1 MFAIVAVALVAVN
14 ACASVQRLA
23 PATQDRAWRSYLGS
37 DSRAP
42 AVWDSLNLD
51 PQPVWRSD
59 VARGIVGAPAL
70 TEDLV
75 AVSQVDRQVAVLDR
89 ATGDVIWRHRLS
101 NAPGSGPLVDGDRV
115 IVATQEERGEV
126 RALQLGTGASLW
138 SATVGDVAA
147 PLALDDSTVYAG
159 STEGFVVALHSGS
172 GARVWRVRLAGAVRA
187 APVPTSAGLVVA
199 TTTDS
204 VYLLDRN
211 TGAVRARRGLTGSI
225 VAAPA
230 SLDTL
235 LVAGTTGGD
244 LVALRP
250 EGLALRWHVDLG
262 SAVVGSVAVQHD
274 VAWALDERGAL
285 WCVPLADPS
294 SASHVGTGVV
304 SRAGPTPTASGIL
317 LASTNGEL
325 VLVDP
330 ATGTRHWS
338 ARVRGPLTQPAVVDG
353 RFFVAVSTRGQVIA
367 FR

>member
-1 MFAIVAVALVAVN
+1 MLGIVAAALVAVN
-14 ACASVQRLA
+14 ACVSVQRLA
-23 PATQDRAWRSYLGS
+23 PATQDRAWRTYLGT

-42 AVWDSLNLD
+42 ADWDSLNAD

-101 NAPGSGPLVDGDRV
+101 NAPGSGPLVDGDRLY
-115 IVATQEERGEV
+115 VATQEERGEV

-138 SATVGDVAA
+138 SARVGDIAA

-159 STEGFVVALHSGS
+159 STEGYVVALHSGS
-172 GARVWRVRLAGAVRA
+172 GARLWRVRLAGAVRA

-204 VYLLDRN
+204 IFLLDRG

-225 VAAPA
+225 VATPA

-235 LVAGTTGGD
+235 IIAGTTGGD

-250 EGLALRWHVDLG
+250 EGLALRWHVNIG
-262 SAVVGSVAVQHD
+262 GAVVGSVAAQNG
-274 VAWALDERGAL
+274 VAWALDERGEL
-285 WCVPLADPS
+285 WRVPLDDPA
-294 SASHVGTGVV
+294 SASHAGTGVV
-304 SRAGPTPTASGIL
+304 SRAGPSPTASGVFL
-317 LASTNGEL
+317 SGLSGEL
-325 VLVDP
+325 FLVDP
-330 ATGTRHWS
+330 ATGTRLWS
-338 ARVRGPLTQPAVVDG
+338 ARLRGPLTQPAVVDG
-353 RFFVAVSTRGQVIA
+353 RFFVAVSARGQIIA

>member
-1 MFAIVAVALVAVN
+1 MVVN
-14 ACASVQRLA
+14 ACVSVQRLA
-23 PATQDRAWRSYLGS
+23 PVTQDRAWRTYLGTE
-37 DSRAP
+37 SRAP
-42 AVWDSLNLD
+42 AVWDSLNAD

-115 IVATQEERGEV
+115 FVATQEEHGEV
-126 RALQLGTGASLW
+126 RALQLSTGASLW

-159 STEGFVVALHSGS
+159 STEGYVVALRSGS
-172 GARVWRVRLAGAVRA
+172 GARIWRARLPGAVRA

-199 TTTDS
+199 TATDS
-204 VYLLDRN
+204 VFLLDRA
-211 TGAVRARRGLTGSI
+211 TGAVRVRRGLAGSI

-235 LVAGTTGGD
+235 IVAGTTGGE
-244 LVALRP
+244 LLALRT
-250 EGLALRWHVDLG
+250 EGLALRWRLDVG
-262 SAVVGSVAVQHD
+262 GAVVGSVAVQHGA
-274 VAWALDERGAL
+274 AWALSERGEL
-285 WCVPLADPS
+285 WRVPLGDPAG
-294 SASHVGTGVV
+294 ASHVGTGVV
-304 SRAGPTPTASGIL
+304 SRAGPTPTASGVL
-317 LASTNGEL
+317 LAGANGEL
-325 VLVDP
+325 VLVD
-330 ATGTRHWS
+330 AVTGTRRWS
-338 ARVRGPLTQPAVVDG
+338 ARVRAPLTQPAVVDG
-353 RFFVAVSTRGQVIA
+353 RFFVAVSGRGQVVA